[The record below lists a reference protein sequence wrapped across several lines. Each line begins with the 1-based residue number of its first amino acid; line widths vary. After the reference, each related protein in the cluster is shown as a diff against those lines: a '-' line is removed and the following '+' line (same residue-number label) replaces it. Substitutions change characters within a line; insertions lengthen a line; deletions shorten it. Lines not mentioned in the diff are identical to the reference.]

1 MFQIRKVYVYN
12 VKVLDQVVYI
22 AGVLDMLEF
31 FSAYSVFDKID
42 AISTNVLVLFL
53 KYVKV

>member
-42 AISTNVLVLFL
+42 AISNNVLVLFL